1 MALLFTGDS
10 DALDKLT
17 SHYGALERSY
27 IFFVLHC
34 KNSLGYP
41 VKLYCTR
48 VTSILRTFDFF
59 LKFLPL
65 KDSELVRNAKKW
77 GVTDFVLERTCPE
90 EHLNLSKS
98 SFVGACKFQNI
109 AIRALKGNVR
119 CHICVKWTY

>member
-27 IFFVLHC
+27 IFFELHC

-65 KDSELVRNAKKW
+65 KDNELVMSEMPKI
-77 GVTDFVLERTCPE
+77 GVLPTSFWR
-90 EHLNLSKS
+90 EHAQKN
-98 SFVGACKFQNI
+98 
-109 AIRALKGNVR
+109 
-119 CHICVKWTY
+119 T